1 MTDETPSAETPSD
14 ETPSA
19 ETPSADGRVIA
30 GRYRL
35 IRPEG
40 EGGMA
45 TVWRAMDEQ
54 LGREVAVK
62 ILRPQFGADPGFAAR
77 FRNEARAA
85 GALSH
90 PNVVQVYD
98 FGTDVDSGDQY
109 IVMQLVEG
117 EDLASVLRERGPL
130 DVEEAVAV
138 GASVADALGAAHQH
152 GLIHRDVKPGNILLT
167 PGGRTLVTDFGI
179 SRAVAE
185 ASMTVTGTTIGSVHY
200 FSPEQAAGEPVG
212 PASDIYALG
221 IVVYEM
227 LSGRRPFEGDS
238 AAGVALKRLNE
249 PPPPLS
255 TAERPIPAP
264 LEAVVM
270 RALARDPEQRYPD
283 ADAFSYALRNWR
295 SNADTAAMVA
305 PAVVAAAVVPPP
317 LDPVEPAPV
326 TPPPVAPTP
335 PAEPPKKDRPWWIWL
350 LALLAIIMLGSMG
363 FLGARLL
370 GDEEAS
376 PSPSAETFELP
387 DWEGDPITAVR
398 LEADELG
405 LDLDEEPEFSDEVP
419 EDSVVRTDPEGGSQV
434 REGDTITVYVSGGEE
449 TTQVPAL
456 VGQTRNEA
464 NITLTQA
471 GLRLGSVEEE
481 FSDLPEGTVIRSDPA
496 QGTDVP
502 LDSQVNLVLSR
513 GPEPTPTPA
522 PTPPPTPTPVPP
534 TPTPSQSP

>member
-1 MTDETPSAETPSD
+1 MSD
-14 ETPSA
+14 ETP
-19 ETPSADGRVIA
+19 PVDDRVIA

-35 IRPEG
+35 ITPQG

-109 IVMQLVEG
+109 IVMQLVDG

-200 FSPEQAAGEPVG
+200 FSPEQAAGEEVG

-255 TAERPIPAP
+255 TPERPIPPP
-264 LEAVVM
+264 LDAVVM
-270 RALARDPEQRYPD
+270 RALARDPAQRYPD

-295 SNADTAAMVA
+295 SEADTAAMVA
-305 PAVVAAAVVPPP
+305 PAVAAAAVIPPP
-317 LDPVEPAPV
+317 LEPAPAP
-326 TPPPVAPTP
+326 PPPVAPPP
-335 PAEPPKKDRPWWIWL
+335 PAPPPKKQRPWWIWL
-350 LALLAIIMLGSMG
+350 LAILAVIMLGAMG
-363 FLGARLL
+363 YLAAQLL
-370 GDEEAS
+370 GDGNATES

-405 LDLDEEPEFSDEVP
+405 LDLDEEPEFSEDVP
-419 EDSVVRTDPEGGSQV
+419 EDSVVRTDPEAGSLV
-434 REGDTITVYVSGGEE
+434 REGDTIIVFVSGGEE
-449 TTQVPAL
+449 SVAVPT
-456 VGQTRNEA
+456 VIGQTRAEA

-481 FSDLPEGTVIRSDPA
+481 FSDRPEGTVIRTNPA
-496 QGTDVP
+496 AGTEVP
-502 LDSQVNLVLSR
+502 LDSQVDIVLSR

-522 PTPPPTPTPVPP
+522 PTPPPTPTPPPP
-534 TPTPSQSP
+534 TPPPSPPPSQP

>member
-1 MTDETPSAETPSD
+1 MTQEN
-14 ETPSA
+14 
-19 ETPSADGRVIA
+19 GRVIA
-30 GRYRL
+30 GRYQL
-35 IRPEG
+35 NTPVG

-98 FGTDVDSGDQY
+98 FGTDTDSGDQY
-109 IVMQLVEG
+109 IVMQLVDG

-130 DVEEAVAV
+130 DVDEAVAV

-200 FSPEQAAGEPVG
+200 FSPEQAAGEEVG

-227 LSGRRPFEGDS
+227 LAGRRPFEGDS

-255 TAERPIPAP
+255 TPEHPVPAP

-270 RALARDPEQRYPD
+270 RALAREPAQRYAD

-305 PAVVAAAVVPPP
+305 PAVAAAAVVPPP
-317 LDPVEPAPV
+317 LEPATV
-326 TPPPVAPTP
+326 TPPLPP
-335 PAEPPKKDRPWWIWL
+335 PAQPPPKKGQPWWIWL
-350 LALLAIIMLGSMG
+350 LAILAVIMLGAMG
-363 FLGARLL
+363 YLAAQLL
-370 GDEEAS
+370 GDGGES
-376 PSPSAETFELP
+376 PSPSAETVIVP
-387 DWEGDPITAVR
+387 DWEGDPITSVR
-398 LEADELG
+398 LEADSLG
-405 LDLDEEPEFSDEVP
+405 LDLEEEPEFSEDVP
-419 EDSVVRTDPEGGSQV
+419 EEHVIRTLPEAGEVVS
-434 REGDTITVYVSGGEE
+434 EGDTITVFVSGGEE
-449 TTQVPAL
+449 TVPVPGL
-456 VGQTRNEA
+456 IGQTRNEA

-471 GLRLGSVEEE
+471 GLRLGNVEEE
-481 FSDLPEGTVIRSDPA
+481 FSDRPVGTVIRSDPA
-496 QGTDVP
+496 AGIEVP
-502 LDSQVNLVLSR
+502 LDSQVDLVLSR

-522 PTPPPTPTPVPP
+522 PTPPPTPTPPPP
-534 TPTPSQSP
+534 TPTPEPSP